1 MFAATIGYWAHYDIP
16 ATRLLL
22 KPLTYQIPNFSERKT
37 MRTLRDYWNKKHL
50 PLSLYLSLIKIMNT
64 KVLKLCF
71 LKYT

>member
-37 MRTLRDYWNKKHL
+37 MRTLRDYWNKKH
-50 PLSLYLSLIKIMNT
+50 PRNKDELSPSLL
-64 KVLKLCF
+64 VSF
-71 LKYT
+71 PD